1 MFNHGGGF
9 FTPKNFQF
17 PQHFTPK
24 TLIGHS
30 TTTNESCSLMLDSD
44 VRSVTYALKSS
55 KESTLR
61 QETNSTQGENK
72 NIRMIEYEEF
82 EKSNSSQIQYSQEQN
97 NHHNNLIVDV
107 STGRSGKLIAEGT
120 LSHADSE
127 ERNQEQ
133 NLQFDFKL
141 KQQQQSISSSQQLL
155 DSQNFTENQRNNLQ
169 SNDFWIQN
177 VKLDSE
183 LQFVNKSLQKLDLI
197 ENIQNI
203 QDENKLLGFRHD
215 DLSSNN
221 ILLQNNQQE
230 NHMDNINQI
239 ILTQEKPKNRMQI
252 IELQQQPEQ
261 QQQEQVIKT
270 AQSGKEK
277 SKIYVQDNNFQESII
292 YEEEDSENSKSTD
305 RQYYKLNRSISNQI
319 LGQINSMPR
328 CQSSA
333 RNESQQKNCS
343 NKNLHN
349 TSKNSQA
356 SFNQSVQAFNIE
368 EENSGSKQQQ
378 QQILFQQNQIKSQEN
393 SQQMQDINLP
403 NLSEQLIYQV
413 EQQIEQKNQNNI
425 KFVTFDSQQNQNQQ
439 TKQSY
444 QQSKEQLKN
453 SFFQANKQHLCITN
467 IDTNFQNQDFNQKPF
482 SSFQQNNEIIYEFFG
497 AGKKDNIKDCQDV
510 YKQQQNIDIEEVQL
524 QENQIQND
532 NFNSDLIQITSQNQN
547 LKQNQSELDEEYKKE
562 AGSDKLFYPNSSK
575 CNQSS
580 LEECYNNYQ
589 QDNEIKENQIN
600 GPIQK
605 LNFDQCQSSE
615 GSQSSRD
622 DLNNDSIILK
632 QNFQNLITNY
642 KKRNSSFPQL
652 SNSHNTS
659 KNSNYNTNSNPQI
672 EVSQSI
678 NHMKGTSVS
687 NSNKINENKVLQ
699 DNLEEQDS
707 QQQPFRSGQYSVILK
722 KLEETLDMNSES
734 DFYLI
739 KKLQLSH
746 GHGVSQQHSEIDNS
760 QNQIQ
765 PQITQQYK
773 KINPITNQTYI
784 LEETGEDFIFNSKE
798 IERLEQIDN
807 SFFANNKENMGGQ
820 NSSINFDSKVLLADT
835 IYSSCNTSHLYFIN
849 QSSEKRGFKSHQKE
863 RKSHFINIHENSY
876 NQQLQNGTSQLNKVK
891 KNCQN
896 ENQIPCQALSK
907 AQQQQINKICL
918 DNQNSKNSLLH
929 LNQQNETN
937 QIQMQNRNSQVS
949 NESSNQEI
957 NYIKEIE
964 YLKREVIKLNKDLK
978 NIDIQN
984 YKYQEIIDQQQANIL
999 RLEEKLIY
1007 YKDEVKSKQ
1016 QQIENKD
1023 MQINKLFEEKEELKQ
1038 KKKKLKEQIKAKN
1051 QEIYQQ
1057 QRVNY
1062 TAKNEAIHKLQQQ
1075 IDQKNG
1081 ILNERNEQFQ
1091 VIQQQISDTSSQLEA
1106 KQQEIHYL
1114 IQENLQLK
1122 EQIKF
1127 YSYDQSNSYLQTS
1140 NKSFTGNTSQ
1150 FNQNC
1155 ARNNKVANSEYNN
1168 KYESNLQPNQTTS
1181 SSSSSSTQYVQQF
1194 IQSGNNSQDQ
1204 KSSNL
1209 SNQNDKRIRSFS
1221 QNDTCNQNQFYGQK
1235 TALNLDHMI
1244 SSQPYN
1250 LTEESQQFLTKSTQQ
1265 DIISSQEMQGQQIF
1279 SHPRSSFQGNQM
1291 IGADQN
1297 QNRFQNSLQ
1306 GNQDKLKNQQV
1317 RYSYDNYKNY
1327 QQNQQK
1333 PTNLPQP
1340 MTLNSAIAQYKIQA
1354 LEDRK
1359 YTETIN
1365 NTNSSNPILVN
1376 QQYNPLESSFKQ
1388 SKSQKQIENN
1398 TNSSTSFG
1406 FNCNESISQLGN
1418 RSQIS
1423 TSCNSRHYESHASN
1437 SQVASNNNS
1446 QKSLISVNQKNQQNQ
1461 YQQQQQKQQIHQQNN
1476 YYEKNDPQSNVR
1488 SRTGDHSSKNPQY
1501 TTFNEKARNSS
1512 SQTSKEVYSQNSRL
1526 HNNYSN
1532 KENLQ
1537 QKFENTQQNNLN
1549 KNYSTKLQEN
1559 TVLNL
1564 QNNKQLNNFNQNQI
1578 KLNFQVGERVSTSPS
1593 RNQKGNQIIHD
1604 ELNEYNS
1611 VPSYTNNELVQ
1622 ENKQLLGE
1630 YIYQNQLNGR
1640 KQMQNNIDV
1649 ASINNKINSNN
1660 KLIQNLNLNKNKQ
1673 SSCQG
1678 STHSIT
1684 QNNQINSNQ
1693 NIQQK
1698 IKREHSYSLNS
1709 QITQMDQ
1716 NNQQNPQLSSSL
1728 IDQNKF
1734 KKPPRS
1740 TNEMRQSLQGSSQQ
1754 QILISTQQINVNNH
1768 NENINFGN
1776 IENRNSQKQVAFS
1789 IQANQINEFSK
1800 QNNNNNNNNINN
1812 ELSMQ
1817 QSIQLKQQQQQQYY
1831 HHQQQQQQLQSSQ
1844 RFEKFQKWNNQINS
1858 LI

>member
-61 QETNSTQGENK
+61 QETNSTQRENK

-97 NHHNNLIVDV
+97 THHNNLIVDIN
-107 STGRSGKLIAEGT
+107 TGRSGKLIAEGT

-127 ERNQEQ
+127 ERNQITPQ
-133 NLQFDFKL
+133 SQQILQFDFKL
-141 KQQQQSISSSQQLL
+141 KQQQQSVSSSQQLL

-177 VKLDSE
+177 VKLDTE
-183 LQFVNKSLQKLDLI
+183 LQFLNRNLQKIDLR
-197 ENIQNI
+197 EHIQNI
-203 QDENKLLGFRHD
+203 QDEDKMLGIRNEDF
-215 DLSSNN
+215 SNDCILFQN
-221 ILLQNNQQE
+221 IQQGS
-230 NHMDNINQI
+230 NVDNIEQI
-239 ILTQEKPKNRMQI
+239 NLTQEKPKKRIQKI
-252 IELQQQPEQ
+252 DLQQ
-261 QQQEQVIKT
+261 QQQEQAIKVT
-270 AQSGKEK
+270 QNGKEK

-319 LGQINSMPR
+319 LSQINSIPR
-328 CQSSA
+328 CQSTA

-349 TSKNSQA
+349 TSKNSHA

-368 EENSGSKQQQ
+368 EENSGSKQ
-378 QQILFQQNQIKSQEN
+378 LLSQQNQAKSQEN
-393 SQQMQDINLP
+393 IQQIQDSNLH
-403 NLSEQLIYQV
+403 NLSEQLTYHV
-413 EQQIEQKNQNNI
+413 DQQSMEQKNSNSI
-425 KFVTFDSQQNQNQQ
+425 KFFTQNSQQNQNQEI
-439 TKQSY
+439 KQSH
-444 QQSKEQLKN
+444 QQPKEQLKN
-453 SFFQANKQHLCITN
+453 SCFQVNKQHLSINN
-467 IDTNFQNQDFNQKPF
+467 IDTNFQNEDFTQKPF
-482 SSFQQNNEIIYEFFG
+482 SSFQQNNEAIYEFFG
-497 AGKKDNIKDCQDV
+497 AGKKDSLKDCQDV
-510 YKQQQNIDIEEVQL
+510 YQYQENTNANDILL
-524 QENQIQND
+524 QEYKIQNE
-532 NFNSDLIQITSQNQN
+532 NIGSDLVPTAQKN
-547 LKQNQSELDEEYKKE
+547 LQQNQSELDEEYKNE
-562 AGSDKLFYPNSSK
+562 GGSDQLFYPNSSK
-575 CNQSS
+575 CNSSS
-580 LEECYNNYQ
+580 LDEGYNYQ
-589 QDNEIKENQIN
+589 QDTENKENLNN

-622 DLNNDSIILK
+622 DLNNDSIALK

-659 KNSNYNTNSNPQI
+659 RNSNYNSSSNPQI
-672 EVSQSI
+672 EVTPSI
-678 NHMKGTSVS
+678 NNMRGTSVS
-687 NSNKINENKVLQ
+687 NQNQINTYKILQ

-707 QQQPFRSGQYSVILK
+707 QQKPFKSGQCSVILK

-746 GHGVSQQHSEIDNS
+746 GVSQLHSEIDTS

-765 PQITQQYK
+765 IQINQQQYK

-820 NSSINFDSKVLLADT
+820 NSSINFDSKILLADT
-835 IYSSCNTSHLYFIN
+835 IYNSCNKSHLYFIN

-863 RKSHFINIHENSY
+863 RKSHFINIHENSQ
-876 NQQLQNGTSQLNKVK
+876 NQQIQSGISQLNKIK
-891 KNCQN
+891 KNQQH
-896 ENQIPCQALSK
+896 ENQYQVLSK
-907 AQQQQINKICL
+907 PKQQQSIKAYQDEQKSQSC
-918 DNQNSKNSLLH
+918 Q
-929 LNQQNETN
+929 LNQSQQNGIS
-937 QIQMQNRNSQVS
+937 QVQMQNKNSQTT
-949 NESSNQEI
+949 NENCNQEI

-964 YLKREVIKLNKDLK
+964 YLKKEVIKLNKDLK

-1016 QQIENKD
+1016 QQIEKKD

-1038 KKKKLKEQIKAKN
+1038 KKKKLKDQIKAKN

-1062 TAKNEAIHKLQQQ
+1062 TAKNEAIHKLQQK
-1075 IDQKNG
+1075 IDQKND
-1081 ILNERNEQFQ
+1081 ILYERNEQFQ
-1091 VIQQQISDTSSQLEA
+1091 AIQQQITDTSSQLEA
-1106 KQQEIHYL
+1106 KQQEINYL
-1114 IQENLQLK
+1114 ISENQQLK
-1122 EQIKF
+1122 EQMKF
-1127 YSYDQSNSYLQTS
+1127 YSQDSASNYLQTS
-1140 NKSFTGNTSQ
+1140 NKSFTNLTGQ
-1150 FNQNC
+1150 INQNC
-1155 ARNNKVANSEYNN
+1155 IRSGKIANSEYNN
-1168 KYESNLQPNQTTS
+1168 KQIVSNESNQQQNYIATS
-1181 SSSSSSTQYVQQF
+1181 TSSSSTQHF
-1194 IQSGNNSQDQ
+1194 QSGNNAKDQ
-1204 KSSNL
+1204 KFSNITQK
-1209 SNQNDKRIRSFS
+1209 QNDKRIRSFS
-1221 QNDTCNQNQFYGQK
+1221 YNDTCNNQNSSQFYGQK
-1235 TALNLDHMI
+1235 VALNLDQMI

-1250 LTEESQQFLTKSTQQ
+1250 LTEEQQQLTKSTQQ
-1265 DIISSQEMQGQQIF
+1265 DIINSQEIYNHQRF
-1279 SHPRSSFQGNQM
+1279 SLQGNQI

-1297 QNRFQNSLQ
+1297 LNRFQNNQQ
-1306 GNQDKLKNQQV
+1306 GNQDKLNHQQV

-1333 PTNLPQP
+1333 HYNLPQP

-1354 LEDRK
+1354 LEERK
-1359 YTETIN
+1359 YTETN
-1365 NTNSSNPILVN
+1365 NNNSNNNILVN
-1376 QQYNPLESSFKQ
+1376 QQYNILEQPFKQ
-1388 SKSQKQIENN
+1388 SKNQKQIENN
-1398 TNSSTSFG
+1398 TNSVSSVS
-1406 FNCNESISQLGN
+1406 FNCNESINQLGN

-1437 SQVASNNNS
+1437 SQVPSNNNS
-1446 QKSLISVNQKNQQNQ
+1446 QKSLISVNQKNQQTQ
-1461 YQQQQQKQQIHQQNN
+1461 FQQQQQKQQVYQQNN
-1476 YYEKNDPQSNVR
+1476 CYEKNDIQHQNNTR
-1488 SRTGDHSSKNPQY
+1488 SRTNDYNSKNPQY
-1501 TTFNEKARNSS
+1501 TSFNEVGRNSS
-1512 SQTSKEVYSQNSRL
+1512 SQTIKEIYTQNSRPQ
-1526 HNNYSN
+1526 NNYSE
-1532 KENLQ
+1532 KENLSN
-1537 QKFENTQQNNLN
+1537 KFENTQQNNLN
-1549 KNYSTKLQEN
+1549 KIYPTKLQEKN
-1559 TVLNL
+1559 VFNL
-1564 QNNKQLNNFNQNQI
+1564 QNNNSLNSFNQNQI
-1578 KLNFQVGERVSTSPS
+1578 KFNFQVGERVSTSPS
-1593 RNQKGNQIIHD
+1593 RNYKNNQMMND

-1611 VPSYTNNELVQ
+1611 VPSYTNNELAK
-1622 ENKQLLGE
+1622 ENKQFLRE
-1630 YIYQNQLNGR
+1630 QIFQNQINGR
-1640 KQMQNNIDV
+1640 KQSNIDV

-1660 KLIQNLNLNKNKQ
+1660 QLIQNLNLNKNKQ
-1673 SSCQG
+1673 SSSQG
-1678 STHSIT
+1678 SAHSII
-1684 QNNQINSNQ
+1684 QSNQ
-1693 NIQQK
+1693 VNINQNFQQK
-1698 IKREHSYSLNS
+1698 IKREHSYSLN
-1709 QITQMDQ
+1709 QQLANINNIDQ
-1716 NNQQNPQLSSSL
+1716 NNLQNPQLSSSL

-1754 QILISTQQINVNNH
+1754 QILISTQHINIDNH
-1768 NENINFGN
+1768 NENLNFGS
-1776 IENRNSQKQVAFS
+1776 IENRNSQKQVAFE
-1789 IQANQINEFSK
+1789 IQNNQINEFSK
-1800 QNNNNNNNNINN
+1800 QNNN
-1812 ELSMQ
+1812 EQSVQ
-1817 QSIQLKQQQQQQYY
+1817 HSIQLKQYQQQQQQYY
-1831 HHQQQQQQLQSSQ
+1831 QQQQQQLQSSQ